1 MKRFLRWCA
10 FLVVVIAAGSAL
22 VAWNFGY
29 LPVRM
34 FDSALW
40 KSGEDE
46 GVRLSMIDA
55 LLLTHDLRGLS
66 RGEVDALLGGRTD
79 TDKFSSWDLVYWL
92 GWERGLIRIDSE
104 WLVIRFDKDDR
115 VSEWAVVRD

>member
-10 FLVVVIAAGSAL
+10 VLALVIAAGSAL
-22 VAWNFGY
+22 VAWTYGY
-29 LPVRM
+29 LPVRL

-55 LLLTHDLRGLS
+55 LLLAHDLRGLS
-66 RGEVDALLGGRTD
+66 RAEVEALLGGPTE
-79 TDKFSSWDLVYWL
+79 TDKFNDWNLVYWL
-92 GWERGLIRIDSE
+92 GWNRGLIRIDSE
-104 WLVIRFDKDDR
+104 WLVVRFGEDNR
-115 VSEWAVVRD
+115 VSEWAVVTD